1 MKYVFL
7 DDNYGIA
14 KILMRDLELHPDCFV
29 IYKDRIHDNR
39 FLSYIL
45 LILLSARIKKRI
57 KIN

>member
-39 FLSYIL
+39 FLSYLL
-45 LILLSARIKKRI
+45 LILLSARIKDSV
-57 KIN
+57 